1 MLLSILQ
8 KNWHLRLSFGVFCEL
23 TSHIV
28 TIHFHPLR
36 DAPAL
41 KQTRFKITSTQP
53 FAAVVTFL
61 RKKLKVREGDSLWC
75 YIDNFAPAP
84 DEGVGGLFNVS
95 YFTISPLKIT
105 IVDIH

>member
-1 MLLSILQ
+1 
-8 KNWHLRLSFGVFCEL
+8 
-23 TSHIV
+23 
-28 TIHFHPLR
+28 
-36 DAPAL
+36 L

-84 DEGVGGLFNVS
+84 DEGVGGLFNVG
-95 YFTISPLKIT
+95 YFTIPPLKIT
-105 IVDIH
+105 IVDMHQCFKKGEELKVGYSITPTFG